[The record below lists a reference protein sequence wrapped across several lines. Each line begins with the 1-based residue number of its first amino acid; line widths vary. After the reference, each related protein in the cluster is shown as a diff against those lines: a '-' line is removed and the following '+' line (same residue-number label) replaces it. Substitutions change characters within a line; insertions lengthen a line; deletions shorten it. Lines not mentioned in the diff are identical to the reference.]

1 MAREVSFNVNG
12 EKIYKVSE
20 FKYLGRILEET
31 DDDERAAN
39 RQLTRARARWGRIA
53 RILTIDGAS
62 PRVMGYFYKAI
73 IQTVLLY
80 DSESWTLTGRMIG
93 RLRSFH
99 HRVAR
104 YIAGRHIK
112 ELEDGTYYCP
122 PMDEVLKAAG
132 METIEVYMERRRN
145 TIRNYAVTN
154 AVYGR
159 CIRSTAMSTNVN
171 KVVWW
176 KIKDSQNDMD
186 DNLLITKIDDHQ
198 NFPFLSFHS

>member
-1 MAREVSFNVNG
+1 MTWTIIKITKIDDHQKLSAPIRVAKLFAKTATVFAAESVSLYGNEVNTY
-12 EKIYKVSE
+12 IH
-20 FKYLGRILEET
+20 T
-31 DDDERAAN
+31 
-39 RQLTRARARWGRIA
+39 GRIA
-53 RILTIDGAS
+53 KILTIDGAS

-80 DSESWTLTGRMIG
+80 GSESWTLTIGMIG

-104 YIAGRHIK
+104 YITGRHIK
-112 ELEDGTYYCP
+112 ELEDGTYFCP
-122 PMDEVLKAAG
+122 SMKEVLKAAG
-132 METIEVYMERRRN
+132 METIEVYMDRRRN
-145 TIRNYAVTN
+145 TVRKYAATS

-176 KIKDSQNDMD
+176 EIKDSQNDV
-186 DNLLITKIDDHQ
+186 DN
-198 NFPFLSFHS
+198 N

>member
-1 MAREVSFNVNG
+1 VAGNSSGSIFQCQWG
-12 EKIYKVSE
+12 KIDKVSE

-31 DDDERAAN
+31 DDDEHAAN

-53 RILTIDGAS
+53 KILTIDGAS

-80 DSESWTLTGRMIG
+80 GSESWTLTGRMIG
-93 RLRSFH
+93 RLRSFR

-104 YIAGRHIK
+104 YITTGRHIK
-112 ELEDGTYYCP
+112 ELEDGTYFCP
-122 PMDEVLKAAG
+122 PMKEVFNAAG
-132 METIEVYMERRRN
+132 METIEVYTDRRRN
-145 TIRNYAVTN
+145 TVRKYAGTS

-176 KIKDSQNDMD
+176 EIKDSQNDV
-186 DNLLITKIDDHQ
+186 DN
-198 NFPFLSFHS
+198 N